1 MLISVMR
8 ALRPMFYIVMV
19 GGTFA
24 LAVLGAASGWFF
36 APAGWENVGA
46 VLGVFAAL
54 IALWLA

>member
-1 MLISVMR
+1 
-8 ALRPMFYIVMV
+8 MFYIVMV